1 MNWKN
6 VKKKMKG
13 QIMCDINAYI
23 MNNGKE
29 EIILENVDQVKS
41 KNHEISLTNIF
52 GEERTLKADLIYYNN
67 SEKKMV
73 FEPL

>member
-1 MNWKN
+1 
-6 VKKKMKG
+6 
-13 QIMCDINAYI
+13 MCDINAYI

-29 EIILENVDQVKS
+29 EIVLENVDQVKS
-41 KNHEISLTNIF
+41 KNHEISMVNIF
-52 GEERTLKADLIYYNN
+52 GEERTLKAELIYYNN